1 MNKKNNNKVLWG
13 VALITVATMMFLSA
27 FNLLPEGFISL
38 GISYALIFYGLYNL
52 IKRQFYM
59 GLFSLAFALKIS
71 PSILL
76 PSLDFNQIGWFML
89 IFTTALFATGLETLF
104 GKRYTWRKKFKNGK
118 VSGFEFS
125 NKTNNEDY
133 TEDLFKEYIMVN
145 LNMGA
150 TSRYI
155 DSKYLK
161 QADLNCNLGDLSV
174 YFLNEHLQNDLNINV
189 DCKLG
194 NVNLHLPHNWKVV
207 NNINS
212 NLGAV
217 DMRENLGSSEY
228 TVYLN
233 GSVSLGNLD
242 IYFN

>member
-1 MNKKNNNKVLWG
+1 M
-13 VALITVATMMFLSA
+13 
-27 FNLLPEGFISL
+27 
-38 GISYALIFYGLYNL
+38 Y
-52 IKRQFYM
+52 
-59 GLFSLAFALKIS
+59 
-71 PSILL
+71 
-76 PSLDFNQIGWFML
+76 
-89 IFTTALFATGLETLF
+89 
-104 GKRYTWRKKFKNGK
+104 KNGK

-125 NKTNNEDY
+125 DSKKNEKY
-133 TEDLFKEYIMVN
+133 KEDLFKEYIMVN
-145 LNMGA
+145 LNMGQ

-161 QADLNCNLGDLSV
+161 QADLSCNLGDLSV

-194 NVNLHLPHNWKVV
+194 NINLHLPHNWQVV
-207 NNINS
+207 NNIDS